1 MNSKGK
7 TVYDISKGRADDDSA
22 SFTCAGC
29 KGAFTVGDM
38 KKSYFVCPACGKK
51 NRIPAR
57 SRIFLIADEGSFKEY
72 DSSMTSG
79 NPIDF
84 PDYEKKLSDAKAKTG
99 EQEAVITGEIKLK
112 GMACCIFAMDSRF
125 MMASMGSVV
134 GEKISR
140 LFEYATKYHLPV
152 LGYCCS
158 GGARMQEGMVS
169 LMQMAKTSAAV
180 KYHSDAG
187 NFYCSVLTDP
197 TTGGVTASFAML
209 GDVILSEPNAL
220 VGFAGKRV
228 IEQTTNSELPPS
240 FQKAEFQKENGFVDE
255 IVPVEQQRDYIYNL
269 LRLNQNR
276 KNS

>member
-1 MNSKGK
+1 MAFVSKMEQ
-7 TVYDISKGRADDDSA
+7 YDIVPGVDTRDETP
-22 SFTCAGC
+22 FVCTGC
-29 KGAFTVGDM
+29 KKTFTVGGM
-38 KKSYFVCPACGKK
+38 KRSLFVCPECGKK

-57 SRIFLIADEGSFKEY
+57 SRIFLIADENSFKEH
-72 DSSMTSG
+72 DSSLKSG
-79 NPIDF
+79 NPISF
-84 PDYEKKLSDAKAKTG
+84 PDYEKKIADAKAKTG
-99 EQEAVITGEIKLK
+99 EEEAVVTGEIKIK
-112 GMACCIFAMDSRF
+112 GMNCCIFAMDSRF

-134 GEKISR
+134 GEKITR
-140 LFEYATKYHLPV
+140 IFEYATKHSLPV

-197 TTGGVTASFAML
+197 TTGGVTASFATL

-228 IEQTTNSELPPS
+228 IEQTTHTELPPT

-255 IVPVEQQRDYIYNL
+255 IVPVEEQRDYIYNL

-276 KNS
+276 KI

>member
-1 MNSKGK
+1 MFSKPK
-7 TVYDISKGRADDDSA
+7 TVYDITRGEDVKEDTP
-22 SFTCAGC
+22 FVCAGC
-29 KGAFTVGDM
+29 KKTFTVGGM
-38 KKSYFVCPACGKK
+38 KRSMFVCPECGKR

-57 SRIFLIADEGSFKEY
+57 SRIFMIADENSFKEH
-72 DSSMTSG
+72 DAAMRSG
-79 NPIDF
+79 NPIKF
-84 PDYEKKLSDAKAKTG
+84 PDYEKKIADAQQKTG
-99 EQEAVITGEIKLK
+99 EIEAVITGEIKIK

-140 LFEYATKYHLPV
+140 IFEYATKFRLPV

-169 LMQMAKTSAAV
+169 LMQMAKTSAAA

-209 GDVILSEPNAL
+209 GDVILAEPGAL

-228 IEQTTNSELPPS
+228 IEQTTHSELPPT

-255 IVPVEQQRDYIYNL
+255 IVPIEEQRDYIYNL

-276 KNS
+276 SKL